1 MGKYTIREDWP
12 DDLKVAAGDVIRAKL
27 ARKWRKHRL
36 MKCSTVSQ
44 FRAEADYYVS
54 ADHILR
60 QRKAHFDDLYL
71 KFQEAGE
78 ATPR

>member
-12 DDLKVAAGDVIRAKL
+12 VDLKVAAGDVIRAKL
-27 ARKWRKHRL
+27 ARKWRKHR
-36 MKCSTVSQ
+36 MMACTTVSQ
-44 FRAEADYYVS
+44 YRAEVDYYMT

-60 QRKAHFDDLYL
+60 QRKAYFDDLYL

-78 ATPR
+78 VAPR